1 MPARRVPSPAVPLL
15 MAGLAFCL
23 YALTGAPGLTWA
35 NYGADG
41 GDLLAAAVV
50 NGAPHPTGYPL
61 YTLLLQG
68 WLALLGWLAP
78 GADLAWRGN
87 LFSGLAAAV
96 SVGVTAYA
104 AQGLAPSGF
113 PRPWAGLLSGLGWA
127 VAPLLWGQAL
137 ITEVYALHAV
147 LFTSLG
153 SLLLAARL
161 PTRTRLLALGLVLG
175 LGMAHHLTILLL
187 IPALFYWLLTDP
199 ERPLGGVQGWLLLG
213 LGALPGL
220 LLYARLPLAAAAAPP
235 PPVNWGYPVDLGG
248 LWWLVSGA
256 AYRRYLFAVPGDEL
270 LGRVAWWAQTLTGQ
284 YTPLGLG
291 LALAGLYRWDRTAAR
306 LRNFALLW
314 LGPISV
320 YMATYNTADS
330 VVYLLPVVWMLAL
343 LLPHGLA
350 EIGGWLHERLPAT
363 PRLLPGL
370 LGAVLLALLFL
381 TAYRVPQYTLRQD
394 QEAVAFLEG
403 AIQALEPNSLVFSSG
418 DRETFALWYGAWA
431 TGDLL
436 EAAPGT
442 TLVNVA
448 LLQFDWYRVLLTRLY
463 PDLPGVETGAAA
475 SILSAN
481 VGKRPIFFSEQIPPA
496 RTDQL
501 MPAGS
506 IWRLQTE
513 DKGE

>member
-175 LGMAHHLTILLL
+175 LGMAHHL
-187 IPALFYWLLTDP
+187 
-199 ERPLGGVQGWLLLG
+199 
-213 LGALPGL
+213 
-220 LLYARLPLAAAAAPP
+220 
-235 PPVNWGYPVDLGG
+235 
-248 LWWLVSGA
+248 
-256 AYRRYLFAVPGDEL
+256 
-270 LGRVAWWAQTLTGQ
+270 
-284 YTPLGLG
+284 
-291 LALAGLYRWDRTAAR
+291 
-306 LRNFALLW
+306 
-314 LGPISV
+314 
-320 YMATYNTADS
+320 
-330 VVYLLPVVWMLAL
+330 
-343 LLPHGLA
+343 
-350 EIGGWLHERLPAT
+350 
-363 PRLLPGL
+363 
-370 LGAVLLALLFL
+370 
-381 TAYRVPQYTLRQD
+381 
-394 QEAVAFLEG
+394 
-403 AIQALEPNSLVFSSG
+403 
-418 DRETFALWYGAWA
+418 
-431 TGDLL
+431 
-436 EAAPGT
+436 
-442 TLVNVA
+442 
-448 LLQFDWYRVLLTRLY
+448 
-463 PDLPGVETGAAA
+463 
-475 SILSAN
+475 
-481 VGKRPIFFSEQIPPA
+481 
-496 RTDQL
+496 
-501 MPAGS
+501 
-506 IWRLQTE
+506 
-513 DKGE
+513 